1 MFTDLVE
8 AEVGYVLFHLG
19 KKSRLNNFPPLD
31 KTVFLWVYFLFNSTG
46 QYNLVVGCIV
56 QRGGGCPLWVQ
67 WPTQYGSPEDE
78 TRACL

>member
-1 MFTDLVE
+1 MFTELVE
-8 AEVGYVLFHLG
+8 AEVGYVLFNLG
-19 KKSRLNNFPPLD
+19 KKSRLNNFPPFD
-31 KTVFLWVYFLFNSTG
+31 KTVFLWIY

-56 QRGGGCPLWVQ
+56 QRGGGYPLWVQ